1 MKCPNCGHT
10 ESKVIDSRSTDDGS
24 SIRRRR
30 ECLKCQRRFTTYEVI
45 ETIPLM
51 VIKKNDTREPF
62 DRNKILNGIMRA
74 CQKRPVSVEQME
86 NIVTDIENEL
96 RNSLS
101 NEITV
106 NRIGSMVMD
115 RLKEID
121 EVAYVRFASVYR
133 EFKDVET
140 FMHEIEEIL
149 KKKQL

>member
-1 MKCPNCGHT
+1 MKCPGCGHT
-10 ESKVIDSRSTDDGS
+10 ESKVIDSRSVDEGN

-30 ECLKCQRRFTTYEVI
+30 ECLNCQRRFTTYEVI

-51 VIKKNDTREPF
+51 VIKKNDSREPF

-86 NIVTDIENEL
+86 KIVNDIENEL
-96 RNSLS
+96 QNSLK
-101 NEITV
+101 NEIHV
-106 NRIGSMVMD
+106 SQIGSMVMD

-121 EVAYVRFASVYR
+121 AVSYVRFASVYR

-140 FMHEIEEIL
+140 FMHEIEDIL
-149 KKKQL
+149 KKKQ